1 MFFMINDI
9 KLSKLIVLNIIID
22 VYWLLLI
29 DFKIND

>member
-1 MFFMINDI
+1 MFFMIYDI